1 MRRWDDDLSD
11 IHDSFPATVGSID
24 GLTRENRQVVTTAAG
39 ARAGEQ
45 ERQQRWKWRRQR
57 EGQHLDEKSTYHLK
71 SIMRFEAD
79 DEAGENDSFLVVF
92 TVAGAVG
99 KGEMEIFVPPV
110 TDEAALVAMAMH
122 GLHATLEALARA
134 TEERKMPGGEVVR
147 N

>member
-79 DEAGENDSFLVVF
+79 DEAG
-92 TVAGAVG
+92 AVG